1 MIVSVQ
7 SYKLIALFLPAPT
20 PGPKASSSPSYLLI
34 KILFAGTAEIWL
46 LTQRNDGHTQSHF
59 TCFIH
64 PILCCFLPSHAP
76 TPLFLSFHF
85 TPSVVSCH
93 HPLYLTLSLSLP
105 YLLSPA
111 NGAFENL
118 KEAAVKSQIL
128 CCRCC
133 QKRNFY

>member
-7 SYKLIALFLPAPT
+7 IYKLIALFLPAPT

-59 TCFIH
+59 TCFSH
-64 PILCCFLPSHAP
+64 PTLCCFLPSHAP
-76 TPLFLSFHF
+76 TPLFLPFYF
-85 TPSVVSCH
+85 IPSARVLPPP
-93 HPLYLTLSLSLP
+93 PLFDFLSLP
-105 YLLSPA
+105 HLLSPA